1 MSHNAIGSSLIIAG
15 FLAATLG
22 AQEAPP
28 QQQKPA
34 DPSMAAPAAI
44 VTIEGCLQR
53 EEDVP
58 GRTVTPVEKA
68 GLAEDFIITQVKFVK
83 GSAPATAAPAPP
95 PDQPVGTSGSQP
107 MYEVRGIESETLK
120 KHAGQRV
127 QIDGSIGPKEPI
139 ENQRTEAQA
148 GARSKDDLPEIKA
161 TAIRV
166 IAGPCT
172 EAR

>member
-1 MSHNAIGSSLIIAG
+1 MTHNAVGSSLIIAG
-15 FLAATLG
+15 VLAATLG

-34 DPSMAAPAAI
+34 DPLMAAPPAAV

-58 GRTVTPVEKA
+58 GRTVTQVEKA

-83 GSAPATAAPAPP
+83 GSAPATVAPR

-148 GARSKDDLPEIKA
+148 GAASKDDLAEIKA